1 MKIDFKEI
9 FHLQAELDKHIHQ
22 EHHVNYQMI
31 QPELKLALFTELAE
45 CANEIRSFK
54 FWSLKKPSD
63 RSVIL
68 EEYADGLHFITA
80 IGICHKIDTV
90 FDLKEQEAF
99 TNKRE
104 ITEAFNKLFAE
115 VNDIVDATSAY
126 KWYLDYLNFGIKLGF
141 KPEEI
146 MSGYKAKC
154 EINHK
159 RQDNKY

>member
-9 FHLQAELDKHIHQ
+9 FELQKQLDKHIHQ
-22 EHHVNYQMI
+22 EHNVNYQII

-45 CANEIRSFK
+45 CANEVRSFK

-80 IGICHKIDTV
+80 IGICHQINTV
-90 FDLKEQEAF
+90 FDLDEQKPFA
-99 TNKRE
+99 NKRE
-104 ITEAFNKLFAE
+104 ITEGFNKLFAE
-115 VNDIVDATSAY
+115 VNDIKDVSSAY
-126 KWYLDYLNFGIKLGF
+126 QWYLDYLNFGLKLGF
-141 KPEEI
+141 SANEI